1 MMVYIVSGTEK
12 TIPFSMFDEG
22 KIEEIF
28 EEVKRFGSV
37 KVMKDS
43 EEECVLVSPDEYA
56 MITADHDDIRLL
68 AVAEER
74 MKHFDRSKLIS
85 QEEIDRMFGITP
97 EDLEG
102 WEEVELE

>member
-1 MMVYIVSGTEK
+1 MVYILGGTKK
-12 TIPFSMFDEG
+12 TIPFSMFKEG
-22 KIEEIF
+22 KAEEIF
-28 EEVKRFGSV
+28 EEVKRSGSV

-43 EEECVLVSPDEYA
+43 KEECVIVSPDEYA

-68 AVAEER
+68 AIAEER

-85 QEEIDRMFGITP
+85 AEELYKELGITD